1 MPLSDLSGLPG
12 DTSHQTSS
20 RPSAAIAARLIRR
33 CPRCAGL
40 KEPPRRPMRFIAQV
54 ASIRAPPAPQMGGG
68 AGMGELEGIG
78 EAVTGSLLAR
88 AGEPGAGEAGADG
101 HTHERACLNCGAP

>member
-1 MPLSDLSGLPG
+1 MSKVLAVMIAGLFAVGAYAQNPAGQSPEQGNTNTKSQQRADAKRASYGAMPRVGFNGLPG

-40 KEPPRRPMRFIAQV
+40 KEPPSRPIFLMHAN
-54 ASIRAPPAPQMGGG
+54 G
-68 AGMGELEGIG
+68 
-78 EAVTGSLLAR
+78 
-88 AGEPGAGEAGADG
+88 
-101 HTHERACLNCGAP
+101 